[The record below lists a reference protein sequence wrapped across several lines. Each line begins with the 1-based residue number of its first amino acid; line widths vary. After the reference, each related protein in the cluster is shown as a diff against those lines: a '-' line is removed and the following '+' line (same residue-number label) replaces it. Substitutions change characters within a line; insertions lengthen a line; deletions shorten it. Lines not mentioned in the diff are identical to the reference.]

1 MSSGAKQSLTFSPE
15 VTVGVTPT
23 PFDRISVPFSTTTLD
38 AATTKE
44 DSVTILDSRLAQQ
57 GAITEVNYTGNID
70 AELRFGVFDEF
81 IAGAAYNSW
90 TVDAPTAGSDT
101 LTFGGDLKKT
111 FSAVRGFDD
120 VENFHLFRGLHVN
133 SMTLEIALSA
143 IATVSFE
150 MIGLGRTPSETAP
163 AGTITTPTLPPTF
176 SSLSVEDIT
185 IDGLTQKG
193 VACISDLSFTWTNND
208 QTQRCL
214 GNGLDIGAI
223 IATLADGTGSFTMAW
238 SKKAG
243 GHYEKQ
249 FINKTSA
256 ITVTL
261 KDGLGNVYL
270 LTLPKVEFTA
280 ALPSGGNSDI
290 LQASFEYRVVEE
302 APTLTRTPKP

>member
-1 MSSGAKQSLTFSPE
+1 MSSGSKQSLTYAIE
-15 VTVGVTPT
+15 TVVGTTPT
-23 PFDRISVPFSTTTLD
+23 PFDRKSLPFSTTTLD

-70 AELRFGVFDEF
+70 AELRFGVFDDF
-81 IAGAAYNSW
+81 IAGVAYNDW
-90 TVDAPTAGSDT
+90 AVDAPTAGSDT
-101 LTFGGDLKKT
+101 LTFGGDLKRT
-111 FSAVRGFDD
+111 FSVVRGFDD

-150 MIGLGRTPSETAP
+150 MIGLGRTPSATAP
-163 AGTITTPTLPPTF
+163 TGTITTPTLPPTF

-243 GHYEKQ
+243 EHYEKQ

-261 KDGLGNVYL
+261 KDGLGNIYV

-302 APTLTRTPKP
+302 APTLTRTP

>member
-1 MSSGAKQSLTFSPE
+1 MSSGSKQSLTFSPE

-23 PFDRISVPFSTTTLD
+23 PFDRLSVPFSTTTLD

-44 DSVTILDSRLAQQ
+44 DSVTILDTRLAQQ

-70 AELRFGVFDEF
+70 AELRFGVFDDF
-81 IAGAAYNSW
+81 IAGVAYNDW
-90 TVDAPTAGSDT
+90 AVDAPTAGSDT

-111 FSAVRGFDD
+111 FSVVRGFDD

-143 IATVSFE
+143 IATISFE

-193 VACISDLSFTWTNND
+193 IACISDLSFTWTNND

-214 GNGLDIGAI
+214 GNGIDIGAI

-243 GHYEKQ
+243 EHYEKQ

-261 KDGLGNVYL
+261 KDGLENVYL

-302 APTLTRTPKP
+302 ATTLTRTPKP